1 MTLKGSFE
9 LLACLFPLLVF
20 LLVSLPTTKVTFYA
34 AFYGGLP
41 QFFCGG
47 GLMPPTNP
55 HEPPVSPPVQKTFD
69 SWQSVLN

>member
-41 QFFCGG
+41 PSFFAGVGSC
-47 GLMPPTNP
+47 P
-55 HEPPVSPPVQKTFD
+55 HKPSRAPCFAARAENV
-69 SWQSVLN
+69 